1 MASNVSAS
9 GNPIESRGLRIDK
22 APAAGVWRCRAGHG
36 VGETDG
42 FSGNVRRKSKH
53 FRERVSIRTRL
64 LLLVFAV
71 WLPALAG
78 FGLLARSTY
87 LHETEA
93 AAQHIRDLARSISFV
108 VDSEL
113 DKRAAVA
120 WTLGAARSLKD
131 GEMERFYEHA
141 RRATEGTG
149 NTVLVVDATRQVL
162 NTRRPFGSPMPARG
176 WTTDPPLVSGPPIVT
191 DMLTSRISGAPVIT
205 VLAPEPGVETQR
217 FNIGVAF
224 GPEVIQHVLD
234 MQKIPEGA
242 VAAVLD
248 GKYRTVARNKDPQ
261 KWLGTLAAPAT
272 VAAASTG
279 KLDQQF
285 ESTSREGEP
294 TVAVVARSPRYGWIV
309 AVGLPRTALDKPA
322 IRVTLQAFGA
332 AGALA
337 AIGLLMALF
346 FARQIGGPVLALSD
360 AAAELGRDRVPAP
373 LRTGLFEADQVGA
386 ALHEAGARS
395 ARATELL
402 ESRVA
407 EAIRQ
412 TQEAQ
417 TRLLDG
423 QKHEAIGR
431 LTGGLAHDLN
441 NFLQTMSTGLQVLDR
456 QVKEDTGR
464 RVIEASTRALDKA
477 AALVRQ
483 MLAFGRTQTLKPQ
496 AVDLHDFVLRCE
508 DLMGRAVGG
517 KVRLTADIEP
527 GLPPLLADPTQFELA
542 LLNLVFNARDAMPG
556 GGAVVIRGRLASA
569 IQSATLPPGR
579 YLAVDVVDSGGGMDA
594 EVLQRVFEPYF
605 TTKAVGAGSGLGL
618 PQVRA
623 FAVQSGG
630 AATIRSERGV
640 GTTVSLVLPVSSD
653 PVAAGAA
660 AAVAPAEFT
669 PLRVLFVE
677 DDLLVSSVVV
687 PALRACGHSVR
698 HCLNG
703 DAAVRALQ
711 DGGLFDVVFSDVVM
725 PGTLSGLDL
734 AAWCMAN
741 IPSMAVIVATGYTT
755 QHIDSGVK
763 VLSKPYS
770 MDLLLVE
777 LQYAVRVK
785 RA

>member
-1 MASNVSAS
+1 M
-9 GNPIESRGLRIDK
+9 
-22 APAAGVWRCRAGHG
+22 
-36 VGETDG
+36 
-42 FSGNVRRKSKH
+42 
-53 FRERVSIRTRL
+53 SIRTRL

-71 WLPALAG
+71 WLPAMAG
-78 FGLLARSTY
+78 FGVLARSTY
-87 LHETEA
+87 LHETQA
-93 AAQHIRDLARSISFV
+93 ATQHIRDLARSISFV

-113 DKRAAVA
+113 DKRAAIA
-120 WTLGAARSLKD
+120 YTLGAARSLKE
-131 GEMERFYEHA
+131 GELERFYEHA

-162 NTRRPFGSPMPARG
+162 NTRKPFGTALPDRG
-176 WTTDPPLVSGPPIVT
+176 WVTDPPLVTGAPIVT
-191 DMLTSRISGAPVIT
+191 DLLTSRVSGQPVLT
-205 VLAPEPGVETQR
+205 VLAAEPGVEVQR
-217 FNIGVAF
+217 YNIGVAF

-234 MQKIPEGA
+234 MQKMPDGA
-242 VAAVLD
+242 VASVLD
-248 GKYRTVARNKDPQ
+248 GKYRTVARSRDPQ
-261 KWLGTLAAPAT
+261 KWLGSRAASAT
-272 VAAASTG
+272 VEAASRRL
-279 KLDQQF
+279 LDQQF
-285 ESTSREGEP
+285 ESTSHEGEP
-294 TVAVVARSPRYGWIV
+294 TVAVVARSQRYGWTV
-309 AVGLPRTALDKPA
+309 AVGLPRSALDKPA
-322 IRVTLQAFGA
+322 IRVTLQAFVA

-337 AIGLLMALF
+337 AIGLLLALF
-346 FARQIGGPVLALSD
+346 FARQIGRPVLALSD
-360 AAAELGRDRVPAP
+360 AAAELGRDRIPAP
-373 LRTGLFEADQVGA
+373 LRTGLFEADKVGA

-395 ARATELL
+395 ARATEML

-456 QVKEDTGR
+456 LVEEDTGR

-477 AALVRQ
+477 ATLVRQ
-483 MLAFGRTQTLKPQ
+483 MLAFGRMQPLKPQ
-496 AVDLHDFVLRCE
+496 PIDLHDFVLRCE

-517 KVRLTADIEP
+517 KVRLSADIEP

-542 LLNLVFNARDAMPG
+542 LLNLVFNARDAMPDG
-556 GGAVVIRGRLASA
+556 GTVTIRGRLASA
-569 IQSATLPPGR
+569 TQSAALPLGR

-605 TTKAVGAGSGLGL
+605 TTKAVGVGSGLGL

-623 FAVQSGG
+623 FAVHSGG
-630 AATIRSERGV
+630 AATISSERGV
-640 GTTVSLVLPVSSD
+640 GTTVSLLLPVSSD
-653 PVAAGAA
+653 PVR
-660 AAVAPAEFT
+660 AVGSESASAREFM

-687 PALRACGHSVR
+687 PALRAAGHTVR
-698 HCLNG
+698 HCLTG
-703 DAAVRALQ
+703 DAAARALQ
-711 DGGLFDVVFSDVVM
+711 DGGLFDVVFTDVVM
-725 PGTLSGLDL
+725 PGSMSGLDL
-734 AAWCMAN
+734 AAWCQAN
-741 IPSMAVIVATGYTT
+741 IPTMAVIVATGYTT
-755 QHIDSGVK
+755 QHIDAGVK

-770 MDLLLVE
+770 IDALLME

>member
-1 MASNVSAS
+1 M
-9 GNPIESRGLRIDK
+9 
-22 APAAGVWRCRAGHG
+22 
-36 VGETDG
+36 
-42 FSGNVRRKSKH
+42 
-53 FRERVSIRTRL
+53 SIRTRL

-87 LHETEA
+87 MNETETA
-93 AAQHIRDLARSISFV
+93 TRHLRDLARSISFV

-120 WTLGAARSLKD
+120 LTLGSARSLKD
-131 GEMERFYEHA
+131 GEMERFYQHA
-141 RRATEGTG
+141 LRATEGTG

-162 NTRRPFGSPMPARG
+162 NTRRPFGSELPARG
-176 WTTDPPLVSGPPIVT
+176 WIPDPPLVTGTPVVT
-191 DMLTSRISGAPVIT
+191 DLLMSKVSGVPVLTV
-205 VLAPEPGVETQR
+205 VAPEPGVDPQR

-224 GPEVIQHVLD
+224 GPEVIQRVLD
-234 MQKIPEGA
+234 LQKLPEGA
-242 VAAVLD
+242 IVSVLD
-248 GKYRTVARNKDPQ
+248 SRYQTVARSKDPQ
-261 KWLGTLAAPAT
+261 KWLGSR
-272 VAAASTG
+272 AASATIMAASRG
-279 KLDQQF
+279 LLDQQF
-285 ESTSREGEP
+285 ESTSHEGEP
-294 TVAVVARSPRYGWIV
+294 TIAFIARSQRYGWTV
-309 AVGLPRTALDKPA
+309 GVGLPRSALDKPA
-322 IRVTLQAFGA
+322 IRVTLQAFAA
-332 AGALA
+332 AGVLA
-337 AIGLLMALF
+337 AIGLLFALY
-346 FARQIGGPVLALSD
+346 FARQIGEPVLALNE
-360 AAAELGRDRVPAP
+360 AALELARDRVPAP

-386 ALHEAGARS
+386 ALHEAGVRS
-395 ARATELL
+395 ARATEVL

-456 QVKEDTGR
+456 LVHEEPGR

-477 AALVRQ
+477 ATLVRQ
-483 MLAFGRTQTLKPQ
+483 MLAFGRTQPLKAQPI
-496 AVDLHDFVLRCE
+496 DLHDFVLRCE

-542 LLNLVFNARDAMPG
+542 LLNLVFNARDAMPEG
-556 GGAVVIRGRLASA
+556 GTVMIRGRVASA
-569 IQSATLPPGR
+569 TQASTLPPGR

-605 TTKAVGAGSGLGL
+605 TTKAVGVGSGLGL

-630 AATIRSERGV
+630 IATISSERGV
-640 GTTVSLVLPVSSD
+640 GTTVSLLLPVSSE
-653 PVAAGAA
+653 PVAADAGATS
-660 AAVAPAEFT
+660 VPTEFM

-687 PALRACGHSVR
+687 PALRAAGHAVR
-698 HCLNG
+698 HCHTG
-703 DAAVRALQ
+703 DAAARALQ
-711 DGGLFDVVFSDVVM
+711 DGGLFDIVFTDVVM
-725 PGTLSGLDL
+725 PGAMSGLDL
-734 AAWCMAN
+734 AAWCQAN
-741 IPSMAVIVATGYTT
+741 IPELAVIVATGYTT
-755 QHIDSGVK
+755 QHIEAGIK

-770 MDLLLVE
+770 IETLLKE
-777 LQYAVRVK
+777 LQYAVRVR

>member
-1 MASNVSAS
+1 
-9 GNPIESRGLRIDK
+9 
-22 APAAGVWRCRAGHG
+22 
-36 VGETDG
+36 
-42 FSGNVRRKSKH
+42 
-53 FRERVSIRTRL
+53 VSIRTRL
-64 LLLVFAV
+64 FLLVFAV
-71 WLPALAG
+71 WLPAMAG
-78 FGLLARSTY
+78 FGVLARSTY
-87 LHETEA
+87 LHETQTA
-93 AAQHIRDLARSISFV
+93 TQHIRDLARAISIV

-113 DKRAAVA
+113 DKRAAIA
-120 WTLGAARSLKD
+120 YTLGAARSLKEGD
-131 GEMERFYEHA
+131 LERFYEHA

-149 NTVLVVDATRQVL
+149 NTVLVVDATRQIL
-162 NTRRPFGSPMPARG
+162 NTRRPFGVALPTRG
-176 WTTDPPLVSGPPIVT
+176 WITDPPLVTGLPIVT
-191 DMLTSRISGAPVIT
+191 DLLTSRVSGAPVIT
-205 VLAPEPGVETQR
+205 VLAAEPGVETQR
-217 FNIGVAF
+217 YNIGVAF

-234 MQKIPEGA
+234 MQKMPDGA
-242 VAAVLD
+242 VASVLD
-248 GKYRTVARNKDPQ
+248 GQYRTVARSKDPQ
-261 KWLGTLAAPAT
+261 KWLGARAASAT
-272 VAAASTG
+272 VEAASRG
-279 KLDQQF
+279 LLDQQF
-285 ESTSREGEP
+285 ESTSHEGEP
-294 TVAVVARSPRYGWIV
+294 TLAVVARSPRYGWTV
-309 AVGLPRTALDKPA
+309 AVGLPHSALNEPA
-322 IRVTLQAFGA
+322 IRVTLQAFVA

-337 AIGLLMALF
+337 AIGLLLALF
-346 FARQIGGPVLALSD
+346 FARQIGGPVLALTD

-373 LRTGLFEADQVGA
+373 LRTGLFEADRVGA
-386 ALHEAGARS
+386 ALHEAGVRS
-395 ARATELL
+395 ARSTEVL

-456 QVKEDTGR
+456 LVKEQAGR

-483 MLAFGRTQTLKPQ
+483 MLAFGRSQPLKPQ
-496 AVDLHDFVLRCE
+496 PIDLHDFVLRCE

-527 GLPPLLADPTQFELA
+527 GLPPLMADPTQFELA
-542 LLNLVFNARDAMPG
+542 LLNLVFNARDAMPDG
-556 GGAVVIRGRLASA
+556 GTVMIRGHVASA
-569 IQSATLPPGR
+569 TQSASLPPGR
-579 YLAVDVVDSGGGMDA
+579 YLAVDVADSGGGMDA

-605 TTKAVGAGSGLGL
+605 TTKAVGVGSGLGL

-623 FAVQSGG
+623 FAVHSGG
-630 AATIRSERGV
+630 AATISSERGV
-640 GTTVSLVLPVSSD
+640 GTTVTLLLPVSSD
-653 PVAAGAA
+653 PVRQARSEAAL
-660 AAVAPAEFT
+660 PAEFM

-687 PALRACGHSVR
+687 PALRATGHTVR
-698 HCLNG
+698 HCLTG

-711 DGGLFDVVFSDVVM
+711 DGGLFDVVFTDVVM

-734 AAWCMAN
+734 AAWCQAN
-741 IPSMAVIVATGYTT
+741 IPAMAVIVATGYTT
-755 QHIDSGVK
+755 QHIDAGVK

-770 MDLLLVE
+770 IDALLME

>member
-1 MASNVSAS
+1 
-9 GNPIESRGLRIDK
+9 
-22 APAAGVWRCRAGHG
+22 
-36 VGETDG
+36 
-42 FSGNVRRKSKH
+42 
-53 FRERVSIRTRL
+53 VSIRTRL

-78 FGLLARSTY
+78 FGVLARSTY
-87 LHETEA
+87 LHETQA
-93 AAQHIRDLARSISFV
+93 ATQHIRDLARSISQV

-113 DKRAAVA
+113 DNRAAIA
-120 WTLGAARSLKD
+120 YTLGASQSLHEGD
-131 GEMERFYEHA
+131 LARFYENA

-149 NTVLVVDATRQVL
+149 NTVLVVDATRQIL
-162 NTRRPFGSPMPARG
+162 NTRRPFGGPLPPRG
-176 WTTDPPLVSGPPIVT
+176 WMPDPPLVSGAPVVT
-191 DMLTSRISGAPVIT
+191 DLLKSQVSGEPVLT
-205 VLAPEPGVETQR
+205 VLGPEPGVAVQR
-217 FNIGVAF
+217 YNIGVAF
-224 GPEVIQHVLD
+224 RPDVIQRVVD
-234 MQKIPEGA
+234 MQKMPEGA
-242 VAAVLD
+242 IASVLD
-248 GKYRTVARNKDPQ
+248 RQYQTVARSKDPQ
-261 KWLGTLAAPAT
+261 KWLGARAASAT
-272 VAAASTG
+272 IAAASNG
-279 KLDQQF
+279 LLDQQF
-285 ESTSREGEP
+285 ESVTHEGERSI
-294 TVAVVARSPRYGWIV
+294 AFVARSPRYGWTV
-309 AVGLPRTALDKPA
+309 GVGLPRSALDKPA
-322 IRVTLQAFGA
+322 IRVTVQAFLASGV
-332 AGALA
+332 LA
-337 AIGLLMALF
+337 AIGLLLALY

-373 LRTGLFEADQVGA
+373 LRTGLFEADRVGA
-386 ALHEAGARS
+386 ALHEAGVRS

-456 QVKEDTGR
+456 LVQADTGR

-483 MLAFGRTQTLKPQ
+483 MLAFGRTQPLKAQPI
-496 AVDLHDFVLRCE
+496 DLHDFVLRCE

-517 KVRLTADIEP
+517 KVRLSADIDA

-542 LLNLVFNARDAMPG
+542 LLNLVFNARDAMPEG
-556 GGAVVIRGRLASA
+556 GTVMIRGRLASETQA
-569 IQSATLPPGR
+569 SALPAGR

-605 TTKAVGAGSGLGL
+605 TTKAVGVGSGLGL

-630 AATIRSERGV
+630 AATISSERGV
-640 GTTVSLVLPVSSD
+640 GTTVSLLLPVSSE
-653 PVAAGAA
+653 PVQEPGAA
-660 AAVAPAEFT
+660 RAPPAEFM

-687 PALRACGHSVR
+687 PALRAAGHSVR
-698 HCLNG
+698 HCLTG
-703 DAAVRALQ
+703 DAAARALQ
-711 DGGLFDVVFSDVVM
+711 DGGLFDVVFTDVVM
-725 PGTLSGLDL
+725 PGAMSGLDL
-734 AAWCMAN
+734 AAWCHAN

-763 VLSKPYS
+763 VLAKPYS
-770 MDLLLVE
+770 IDVLLME
-777 LQYAVRVK
+777 LQFAVRVK